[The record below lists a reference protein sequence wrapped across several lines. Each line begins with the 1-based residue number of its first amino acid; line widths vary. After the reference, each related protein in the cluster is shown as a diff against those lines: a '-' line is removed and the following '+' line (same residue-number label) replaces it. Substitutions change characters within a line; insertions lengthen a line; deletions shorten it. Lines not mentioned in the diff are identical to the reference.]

1 MAIEPPMV
9 KICGLTRAGDA
20 AQAAALGA
28 WGVGVVFAENSPRR
42 VTIEQATEV
51 FSGVSP
57 FTSRVGVF
65 VAPEAD
71 EVREVV
77 ERCQISLAQI
87 HGHFDVEQ
95 LKAAAGVMVIQAFK
109 VDGPATIAAAKESPA
124 DLVLLD
130 ASVPG
135 MDGGTGE
142 TFEWSLIEGE
152 PFGRPFMLAGGL
164 NPDNVA
170 EAVSRVRPDI
180 IDVSSGVEASPG
192 VKDPELLQAF
202 ARGVAHGASIAE

>member
-1 MAIEPPMV
+1 MV

-28 WGVGVVFAENSPRR
+28 WGIGVVFAEESPRH
-42 VTIEQATEV
+42 VTLEQANEV

-57 FTSRVGVF
+57 FTSRIGVF
-65 VAPEAD
+65 VSPTADQIREA
-71 EVREVV
+71 V
-77 ERCQISLAQI
+77 EQCQISLAQV
-87 HGHFDVEQ
+87 HGASDVAA
-95 LKAAAGVMVIQAFK
+95 LKAETGVMVIEAFK
-109 VDGPATIAAAKESPA
+109 VDGPDAIAAAKESPA

-135 MDGGTGE
+135 REGGTGE
-142 TFEWSLIEGE
+142 TFDWSLIEGE

-164 NPDNVA
+164 TPENVA
-170 EAVSRVRPDI
+170 DAISRVRPDI
-180 IDVSSGVEASPG
+180 IDVSSGVEAAPG

-202 ARGVAHGASIAE
+202 ARAVAHGASIAE